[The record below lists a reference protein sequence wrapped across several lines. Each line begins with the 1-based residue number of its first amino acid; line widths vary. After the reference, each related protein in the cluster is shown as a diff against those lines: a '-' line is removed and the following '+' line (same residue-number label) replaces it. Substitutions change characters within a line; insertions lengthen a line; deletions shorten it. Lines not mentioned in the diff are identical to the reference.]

1 VIESRYLLD
10 TDTFVHIRRGRP
22 EKARKRFRRLQV
34 GEAVMSV
41 ITYGELIY
49 GIAKKK
55 VGPEPVLRLEELTQ
69 IVQVIPL
76 MPETATVYGAIR
88 AALSAK
94 GEMIGRNDLWI
105 AAHALASKLVLVTN
119 NEREFRRVPDLKIE
133 NWTK

>member
-10 TDTFVHIRRGRP
+10 TDTFVYIRRGRP
-22 EKARKRFRRLQV
+22 EKARARFRRLQV
-34 GEAVMSV
+34 GESVMSV

-55 VGPEPVLRLEELTQ
+55 VGPEPLLRLEELTQ

-94 GEMIGRNDLWI
+94 GEMIGGNDLWI

>member
-1 VIESRYLLD
+1 MTESRYLLD
-10 TDTFVHIRRGRP
+10 TDTFVYIRRGRP
-22 EKARKRFRRLQV
+22 EKARARFRRLQV

-55 VGPEPVLRLEELTQ
+55 VGPEPLLRLEELTQ

-76 MPETATVYGAIR
+76 MPETAAVYGAIR

-94 GEMIGRNDLWI
+94 GEMIGGNDLWI

>member
-10 TDTFVHIRRGRP
+10 TDTFVYIRRGRP
-22 EKARKRFRRLQV
+22 EKARARFRRLQV

-55 VGPEPVLRLEELTQ
+55 VGPEPLLRLEELTQ

-94 GEMIGRNDLWI
+94 GEMIGGNDLWI
-105 AAHALASKLVLVTN
+105 AAHALASNLILVTN

>member
-10 TDTFVHIRRGRP
+10 TDTFVYIRRGRP
-22 EKARKRFRRLQV
+22 EKARARFRRLQV

-55 VGPEPVLRLEELTQ
+55 VGPEPLLRLEELTQ

-88 AALSAK
+88 ATLSAK
-94 GEMIGRNDLWI
+94 GEMIGGNDLWI
-105 AAHALASKLVLVTN
+105 AAHALASNLILVTN

>member
-10 TDTFVHIRRGRP
+10 TDTFVYIRRGRP
-22 EKARKRFRRLQV
+22 EKARARFRRLQV

-55 VGPEPVLRLEELTQ
+55 VGPEPFLRLEELTQ
-69 IVQVIPL
+69 IVRVIPL

-88 AALSAK
+88 AGLSAR
-94 GEMIGRNDLWI
+94 GEMIGGNDLWI
-105 AAHALASKLVLVTN
+105 AAHAVASKLVLVTN

>member
-10 TDTFVHIRRGRP
+10 TDTFVYIRRGRP
-22 EKARKRFRRLQV
+22 EKARARFRRLQV
-34 GEAVMSV
+34 GQAVMSV

-55 VGPEPVLRLEELTQ
+55 VGPEPLLRLEELTQ

-94 GEMIGRNDLWI
+94 GEMIGGNDLWI
-105 AAHALASKLVLVTN
+105 AAHALASNLVLVTN